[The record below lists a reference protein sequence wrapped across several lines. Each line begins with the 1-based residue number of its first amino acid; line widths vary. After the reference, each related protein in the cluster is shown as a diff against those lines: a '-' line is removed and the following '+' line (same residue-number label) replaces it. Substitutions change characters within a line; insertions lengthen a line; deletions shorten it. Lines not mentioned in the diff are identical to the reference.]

1 MYIAAQN
8 SLESMLNGY
17 DYRDTVNAALQSLA
31 DQGVIDAS
39 WAQWATDWEESE
51 YYQAYNGQSYALDVP
66 YYTTDSLGFVTL
78 KRFALEQGSLYT
90 VFSLTMDSRT
100 GVMTQVWISA
110 PRQGEEAPPAP
121 DEAGLRA
128 FAARPGWKAWATGR
142 CPTRHP
148 IPMRCTARTDR
159 RSSPP
164 P

>member
-1 MYIAAQN
+1 MYIGAQN

-78 KRFALEQGSLYT
+78 KRFALEQG
-90 VFSLTMDSRT
+90 
-100 GVMTQVWISA
+100 
-110 PRQGEEAPPAP
+110 
-121 DEAGLRA
+121 
-128 FAARPGWKAWATGR
+128 
-142 CPTRHP
+142 
-148 IPMRCTARTDR
+148 RCTRCSA
-159 RSSPP
+159 
-164 P
+164 